1 MPAGIPRKPSI
12 MLNLAAEAGGKVSRV
27 ERLNARQARRV
38 VELARLGHRP
48 AMIAS
53 LLQLPPDLVE

>member
-1 MPAGIPRKPSI
+1 